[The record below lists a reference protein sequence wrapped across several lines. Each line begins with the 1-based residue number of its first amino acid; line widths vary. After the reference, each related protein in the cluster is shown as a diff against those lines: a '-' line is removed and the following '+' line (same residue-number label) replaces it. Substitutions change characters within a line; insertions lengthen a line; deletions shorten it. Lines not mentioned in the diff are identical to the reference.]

1 METEDDKKLI
11 LLNVSGGQETPYYYS
26 ADGVMEAYV
35 RMGNESVKASAT
47 ELKRLVLR
55 GRNSSYDSLSTTYEL
70 SDFSFS
76 KLRERYR
83 AWTGESL
90 DEKEFISFGLV
101 DKDGRLTNA
110 GAILADDSPIRCSR
124 IFCTRWNGLTKGGG
138 VTDALDDAE
147 YSGSL
152 ITLLNEGAAFIK
164 RNMHTKWKKTA
175 NSRIDMPDYCERS
188 YFEALVNGLVH
199 RDYLINGSE
208 VHIDMFDDRLTIYSP
223 GGMPDGTIV
232 QNRIIDAIPSTRRNP
247 ILADVFQRLGY
258 MERKGS
264 GLTKI
269 IEAYKSAYNYSEEK
283 EPQFLSSRVE
293 FTVTLKNLNYG
304 INDVKND
311 VKVGVND
318 VNSVVKNVNNLNVD
332 RDDSI
337 LNIIRENPSVTQAE
351 LAGKLGVS
359 IRTAQRILDKMVKN
373 GKICRIGA
381 KKGGH
386 WEIIA

>member
-1 METEDDKKLI
+1 
-11 LLNVSGGQETPYYYS
+11 
-26 ADGVMEAYV
+26 MEAYV

-110 GAILADDSPIRCSR
+110 GVLMADDSPIRCSR

-152 ITLLNEGAAFIK
+152 ITLLNEGSAFIK
-164 RNMHTKWKKTA
+164 RNMHTKWRKTA

-247 ILADVFQRLGY
+247 VLADVFQRLGY

-269 IEAYKSAYNYSEEK
+269 IEAYKAAYNYSEEK

-304 INDVKND
+304 VKEADNDAKNES
-311 VKVGVND
+311 KEANND
-318 VNSVVKNVNNLNVD
+318 AKSKTEIKNT
-332 RDDSI
+332 I
-337 LNIIRENPSVTQAE
+337 LKNISDNPTITQKE
-351 LAGKLGVS
+351 LEMILGVS
-359 IRTAQRILDKMVKN
+359 RSTVQRIMEELNKA
-373 GKICRIGA
+373 GKIRRIGA
-381 KKGGH
+381 KRGGY
-386 WEIIA
+386 WEIMK